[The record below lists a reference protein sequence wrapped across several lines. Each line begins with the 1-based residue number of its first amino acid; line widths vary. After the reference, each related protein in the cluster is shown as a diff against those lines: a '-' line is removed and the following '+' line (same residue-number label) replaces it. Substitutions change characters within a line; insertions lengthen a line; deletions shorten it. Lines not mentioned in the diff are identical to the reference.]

1 MQQLLSFFLEHWWL
15 SGLFILLAG
24 AYVMLESLQA
34 LPAVSNQE
42 LTHLVNTEDAL
53 LLDIRGTADF
63 RKGHIT
69 GSRNLPY
76 ADLSEQMSTL
86 HAYKDKPIIV
96 ICMRGQTAVAAGQ
109 LLRKAGFSRVHK
121 LAHGIHGW
129 TQDQLP
135 LIG

>member
-1 MQQLLSFFLEHWWL
+1 MQQLFAFFLEHWWL

-24 AYVMLESLQA
+24 AYIMLESLQA

-42 LTHLVNTEDAL
+42 LTRLVNSEEAL
-53 LLDIRGTADF
+53 LLDIRGSADF
-63 RKGHIT
+63 RAGHIT

-76 ADLSEQMSTL
+76 ADLSEQMGSL
-86 HAYKDKPIIV
+86 HAYRDKPIIV

-109 LLRKAGFSRVHK
+109 LLRRDGFKRVYK

-135 LIG
+135 LIS